1 MNEVELLYDDSGRAA
16 VRFVTSSGVTAV
28 VATCVSDS
36 ALEKLIRKLERKLDA
51 RRTGR
56 HRLVP
61 VNSERP
67 R

>member
-1 MNEVELLYDDSGRAA
+1 MNEVELLYDDSGREA
-16 VRFVTSSGVTAV
+16 VRFVTPSGVTAV

-61 VNSERP
+61 ANNERS